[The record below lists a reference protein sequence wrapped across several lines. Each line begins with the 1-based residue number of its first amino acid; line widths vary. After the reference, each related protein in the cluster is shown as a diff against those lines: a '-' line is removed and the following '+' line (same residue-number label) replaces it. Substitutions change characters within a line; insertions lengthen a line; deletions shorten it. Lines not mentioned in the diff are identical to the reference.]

1 MNPIFMSILLIVGL
15 AIFCRTMYYKILL
28 LLALEPVYRFDH
40 ILTRLKNVVVIA
52 LGQKRLVGRKKEWA
66 SGIMHAFI
74 FWGFCVLLIRSLNL
88 YGEGFVKGFQ
98 LPFFGEGSILGYLYI
113 AVKDIME
120 AIVLVMAGYAIYR
133 RAIVKPERLH
143 NTWEA
148 YFVLGMIVVL
158 MISDLLIDGTRYNLI
173 THYNNPDHLHF
184 LNNPRYGAEFL
195 WTPVAVGAASLVSW
209 TGEGANTT
217 ILTCMFW
224 LHIITQLTFLNFLP
238 LGKHFHVIT
247 SLPNVFLKSLGYPH
261 EKARVLDLEDEA
273 AWEDESLGVNHIHQL
288 NWKQGLD
295 IYTCTECG
303 RCKEVCPAFV
313 TDKPLN
319 LYDFNESLKH
329 ELLDNADNLIKRGKL
344 SVAKTAFGTLTT
356 SILNTIIKRSKLP
369 VTLKAVETD
378 PEQTEDI
385 KAGMAALNSKKTLV
399 GDVISEDTLW
409 ACTTCRA
416 CEEVCPVTIE
426 HVPRIIAMRQ
436 GQTLMAEAYPKEL
449 NVALK
454 GLERNGNPWGI
465 GYDKRADW
473 AEGLGVKTMAEDP
486 NVDYLL
492 WVGCAGS
499 FDDRSK
505 KVTTSLVK
513 ILQNACISFAIL
525 GVEEKCTGDFARR
538 VGNEMLYQMMAQE
551 NIETLN
557 NYKVKKIIAAC
568 PHCFNTLKNEYPQM
582 GGNYEVIHHAQF
594 IDGLVKSGRITL
606 NKSFEGSLTYHD
618 PCYLG
623 RYNSVYDEPRSI
635 LNSVSKEE
643 LKELDRHGRE
653 SFCCGAGGGRMW
665 MEETIG
671 KRINVERAEEIVRQQ
686 VDNVAVACPFCL
698 TMIEDGMKEL
708 GKEETIKTQD
718 ICEIVAKNMV

>member
-1 MNPIFMSILLIVGL
+1 MSPLFMSLLLIVGL
-15 AIFCRTMYYKILL
+15 AIFSRTMYYKILL
-28 LLALEPVYRFDH
+28 LMALEPIDRTNH
-40 ILTRLKNVVVIA
+40 IKERLKNMVIIA

-66 SGIMHAFI
+66 AGIMHAFI

-98 LPFFGEGSILGYLYI
+98 LPLFGDGSILGYLYI
-113 AVKDIME
+113 ALKDIME
-120 AIVLVMAGYAIYR
+120 GIVLLMAVYAIFR
-133 RAIVKPERLH
+133 RAVLKPARMH

-148 YFVLGMIVVL
+148 YFVLAMIGIL
-158 MISDLLIDGTRYNLI
+158 MISDLLLDGARYNLI
-173 THYNNPDHLHF
+173 MLHNNPEHLHF
-184 LNNPRYGAEFL
+184 FNNPQYGSEFL
-195 WTPVAVGAASLVSW
+195 WTPVSVGAASLISAL
-209 TGEGANTT
+209 GAEANGS
-217 ILTCMFW
+217 ILTAMFW

-247 SLPNVFLKSLGYPH
+247 ALPNVFLKNLGYPH
-261 EKARVLDLEDEA
+261 EKTKLLDLEDESV
-273 AWEDESLGVNHIHQL
+273 WEDESLGINHIHQL

-295 IYTCTECG
+295 LYTCTECG
-303 RCKEVCPAFV
+303 RCKEVCPTYT

-319 LYDFNESLKH
+319 LHDFNDTLKA
-329 ELLDNADNLIKRGKL
+329 ELFCNADNLIKRAKL
-344 SVAKTAFGTLTT
+344 SA
-356 SILNTIIKRSKLP
+356 TIKEDGDAEQSEETRAEMSEQL
-369 VTLKAVETD
+369 VEL
-378 PEQTEDI
+378 
-385 KAGMAALNSKKTLV
+385 ASKKKLI
-399 GDVISEDTLW
+399 GDVITEDTLW

-436 GQTLMAEAYPKEL
+436 GQSLMAGVYPQEL
-449 NVALK
+449 NTALK

-473 AEGLGVKTMAEDP
+473 ADGLDVKTMAGTSD
-486 NVDYLL
+486 VDYLL

-505 KVTTSLVK
+505 KVSISLVK
-513 ILQNACISFAIL
+513 ILQKANISFAIL
-525 GVEEKCTGDFARR
+525 GIEEKCTGDFARR
-538 VGNEMLYQMMAQE
+538 VGNEMMYQMMAQE

-568 PHCFNTLKNEYPQM
+568 PHCLNTLKHEYPQM
-582 GGNYEVIHHAQF
+582 GGNYEVIHHAEF
-594 IDGLVKSGRITL
+594 IDQLVRSGKITL
-606 NKSFEGSLTYHD
+606 NKSFQGSLTYHD

-623 RYNSVYDEPRSI
+623 RYNSIYDQPRSI
-635 LNSVSKEE
+635 LNSISKDG
-643 LKELDRHGRE
+643 LKELDRYGRE

-671 KRINVERAEEIVRQQ
+671 KRINLERAEEIAGQQ
-686 VDNVAVACPFCL
+686 VANVAVGCPFCL

-708 GKEETIKTQD
+708 GKDEEIKTQD
-718 ICEIVAKNMV
+718 IAELVANNMV